1 MTHVDAFCRHV
12 QCSAIFDP
20 IDSSETPQY
29 ATPCIFWE
37 DLSREAHEAPETVA
51 KQFNAF
57 SNFNPIPV
65 PDGKY
70 VDHGRNRKTKLS
82 ESTTTATALGIGSGC
97 HKSLDAGMNTKP
109 KHSNHLMCI

>member
-1 MTHVDAFCRHV
+1 MTHVDGFCRH
-12 QCSAIFDP
+12 ARFDP
-20 IDSSETPQY
+20 IDSGETPQY

-37 DLSREAHEAPETVA
+37 DLSREAPETVA

-70 VDHGRNRKTKLS
+70 VDHGRDRKTKLS

-97 HKSLDAGMNTKP
+97 HKSLDAGMNRKL